1 MVQNSLLSQHLIVLC
16 PTSSGVSEQCGASEW
31 MSHASCAREWT
42 SEWPSTSGLLVV
54 LEYNAKMFSS
64 LFSSYSVVASYH
76 YHGAQSEGLQ
86 TRITS
91 TWLWSFKFAIA
102 FTHAP
107 PSHYFATA
115 MECIFGCTL
124 IDETMTITN
133 THGSCEKI
141 YDFLTILYSWI
152 VGRVLQVAYCSMVML

>member
-1 MVQNSLLSQHLIVLC
+1 MSEPC
-16 PTSSGVSEQCGASEW
+16 EQCEGMNERVAQYLRLDYWLFWSI
-31 MSHASCAREWT
+31 MQRC
-42 SEWPSTSGLLVV
+42 
-54 LEYNAKMFSS
+54 FSN

-76 YHGAQSEGLQ
+76 YHGAKSEGLYKYVGLQ

-91 TWLWSFKFAIA
+91 TLLWSFKFAIA

-107 PSHYFATA
+107 PSNYFATA

-133 THGSCEKI
+133 THGSFEKI